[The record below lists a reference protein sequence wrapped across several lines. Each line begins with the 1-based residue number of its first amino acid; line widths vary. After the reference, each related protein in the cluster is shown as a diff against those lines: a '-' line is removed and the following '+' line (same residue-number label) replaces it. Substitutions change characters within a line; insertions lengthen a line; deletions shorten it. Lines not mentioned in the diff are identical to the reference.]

1 MPIITQQ
8 QILPYCPADMYAL
21 VNDVERYPEFLPMC
35 VDTKILSKAD
45 NELCAT
51 LFIQKGPLQFSFS
64 TRNNLIVNQQIDMV
78 LLDGPFEYLRG
89 KWTFTECAH
98 GSEVNLKLDFEMKNA
113 LLKLTLGPIF
123 SALAYSMVEIFS
135 KRAKKLY
142 D

>member
-8 QILPYCPADMYAL
+8 QILPYHAADMYAL
-21 VNDVERYPEFLPMC
+21 VNDIERYPEFLPMC
-35 VDTKILSKAD
+35 VDAKILSKTE

-64 TRNNLIVNQQIDMV
+64 TRNNLIVDKQVEML

-89 KWTFTECAH
+89 KWVFTDRSQ
-98 GSEVNLKLDFEMKNA
+98 GSDVNLKLDFEMKNT
-113 LLKLTLGPIF
+113 LLKLTLGPVF